1 VRVETVE
8 LENVRSHTKSKIQF
22 QRGFN
27 CLVGGV
33 GCGKSSVLYA
43 IDFALFGDP
52 IGRSYEYLLREGAD
66 ESKVTLQFTHSGKNY
81 TLTRGLRKRGKGIGQ
96 DLEQLK
102 LYEND
107 MLIAQVK
114 SDAVAEQLKAIT
126 GLDKE
131 LFREIVWVRQEQLK
145 ELLDM
150 TPRER
155 QKRVDELFG
164 LSDYELAWSSLQGV
178 QKEYEGEKKAY
189 ERDPDIVM
197 MDKLHVEYDK
207 SVAEFANV
215 GGQVEGLN
223 KQCSEAETTLNEAT
237 TQLQSLE
244 ELRKQTEELMR
255 KETQLKTSIENTED
269 NSARLADEIT
279 RTSTSIESLNE
290 KIESL
295 KSELKTH
302 QEELKKAGLDAEQTP
317 EDLRKHLQA
326 LEEQLRSMGGEQ
338 EATKKEMREAEKRL
352 SSLTAESK
360 CPLCMQDLSEEY
372 KTDLLNR
379 LSKANSES
387 ETKLDEL
394 KKNLA
399 ELDDLR
405 SLVSNVGL
413 SLQTITP
420 KIEDLKGRVSDE
432 RQELEK
438 LSKEFEEKQLLEKQL
453 REQLSTIRREISK
466 FDLAQL
472 EKTRRL
478 RDQAFMEYSD
488 VKNRLETTETRK
500 NDLAFRM
507 EELKQRLD
515 NAQQKLDRRQR
526 IERLLEIVTGVR
538 DAYRSIQPRM
548 RSEFVTY
555 LQRMIQQFLD
565 NLTGGVGPTLI
576 VEIDDT
582 YSPTVTSEEGY
593 EREVTNLSG
602 GERTLLA
609 FAYRLGL
616 GQLIM
621 QSRTGHGLYTLLL
634 DEPTESL
641 GREDGSI
648 DRLAEAISRLKAI
661 EQIIAVTHSEA
672 FAEKAEH
679 VIRVEKEAGA
689 SKITPET

>member
-1 VRVETVE
+1 MRVETVE

-52 IGRSYEYLLREGAD
+52 LGRSYEYLLREGAD
-66 ESKVTLQFTHSGKNY
+66 ASKVTLQFTHSGKTY

-107 MLIAQVK
+107 KLVAQVK
-114 SDAVAEQLKAIT
+114 SEAVAEQLKAIT

-155 QKRVDELFG
+155 QKRIDELFG
-164 LSDYELAWSSLQGV
+164 LSDYEVAWANLQGV

-197 MDKLHVEYDK
+197 MEKLHSEYDK

-215 GGQVEGLN
+215 EGQMEGL
-223 KQCSEAETTLNEAT
+223 KKRHVEAEATLNEAT
-237 TQLQSLE
+237 AQLQSLE

-255 KETQLKTSIENTED
+255 KEAQLKTSIENTED
-269 NSARLADEIT
+269 NSARLADEIA
-279 RTSTSIESLNE
+279 RKNTSLESINE
-290 KIESL
+290 KILSL
-295 KSELKTH
+295 ENELKTH
-302 QEELKKAGLDAEQTP
+302 QEKLKNAGLDAERTP

-338 EATKKEMREAEKRL
+338 EATKKEMRETQKRL
-352 SSLTAESK
+352 SSLPAESK
-360 CPLCMQDLSEEY
+360 CPLCLQDLSEEY

-379 LSKANSES
+379 LSKANSEG
-387 ETKLDEL
+387 ETKLADLQKNLDEL
-394 KKNLA
+394 D
-399 ELDDLR
+399 ELR
-405 SLVSNVGL
+405 NLVSNVAM
-413 SLQTITP
+413 SLQTLAP
-420 KIEDLKGRVSDE
+420 KIEDLRGRVSDE

-453 REQLSTIRREISK
+453 REQLSAIRKEIAK
-466 FDLAQL
+466 FDLSQL
-472 EKTRRL
+472 EKARKL
-478 RDQAFMEYSD
+478 RDQVFMEYSD

-515 NAQQKLDRRQR
+515 NAQQKLDRKQR

-565 NLTGGVGPTLI
+565 DLTGGVGPALI
-576 VEIDDT
+576 VKIDET
-582 YSPTVTSEEGY
+582 YSPIVTGEEGF

-661 EQIIAVTHSEA
+661 EQIVAVTHSEA

-689 SKITPET
+689 SKVTGEK

>member
-8 LENVRSHTKSKIQF
+8 LENIRSHTKSKIQF

-33 GCGKSSVLYA
+33 GCGKSSVLYS
-43 IDFALFGDP
+43 IDFVLFGDP

-66 ESKVTLQFTHSGKNY
+66 TGKVTLQFTHSGKNY
-81 TLTRGLRKRGKGIGQ
+81 SLTRGLRKRGKGIGQ

-102 LYEND
+102 LYED
-107 MLIAQVK
+107 DRLVAQVK
-114 SDAVAEQLKAIT
+114 SEAVAEQLKAVT
-126 GLDKE
+126 GFDKE

-155 QKRVDELFG
+155 QKRLDELFG
-164 LSDYELAWSSLQGV
+164 LSDYELAWANLQGV

-189 ERDPDIVM
+189 ERDPDVVT
-197 MDKLHVEYDK
+197 MDKLHTDYDK
-207 SVAEFANV
+207 TVADFAI
-215 GGQVEGLN
+215 VEGQIEEL
-223 KQCSEAETTLNEAT
+223 KKRYGEAEIALKEAT
-237 TQLQSLE
+237 ANLQSLE

-255 KETQLKTSIENTED
+255 KEAQLKTSIENTED
-269 NSARLADEIT
+269 NSGRLADEIARKNT
-279 RTSTSIESLNE
+279 YIENINE
-290 KIESL
+290 KLQSL
-295 KSELKTH
+295 EKELKGHKERLEQAKLDPELTL
-302 QEELKKAGLDAEQTP
+302 EE
-317 EDLRKHLQA
+317 LRKHLQS
-326 LEEQLRSMGGEQ
+326 LEEQLRSIGGEQ
-338 EATKKEMREAEKRL
+338 EATRKEMREAEKKL
-352 SSLTAESK
+352 SSLAEESK
-360 CPLCMQDLSEEY
+360 CPLCMQNLSEEY
-372 KTDLLNR
+372 KADLLVR
-379 LSKANSES
+379 LGKANSEG
-387 ETKLDEL
+387 EMK
-394 KKNLA
+394 LA
-399 ELDDLR
+399 ELQKNLNELEKLR
-405 SLVSNVGL
+405 NLVSNVVL
-413 SLQTITP
+413 SLQTLTP
-420 KIEDLKGRVSDE
+420 KIEDLKSLVADE

-438 LSKEFEEKQLLEKQL
+438 LSEEFEEKQLLEKQL
-453 REQLSTIRREISK
+453 REQLSAIRKEISK

-472 EKTRRL
+472 EKARKL
-478 RDQAFMEYSD
+478 RDQAFMDYSD
-488 VKNRLETTETRK
+488 VKNRLETIQTRK
-500 NDLAFRM
+500 DDLASRM

-515 NAQQKLDRRQR
+515 NAQQKLDRKQR

-548 RSEFVTY
+548 RSEFVTI
-555 LQRMIQQFLD
+555 LRSMIQKFID
-565 NLTGGVGPTLI
+565 DLTGGVGPALI
-576 VEIDDT
+576 VKIDET
-582 YSPTVTSEEGY
+582 YSPIVTGEEGF

-621 QSRTGHGLYTLLL
+621 QSRTGHGLYMLLL

-679 VIRVEKEAGA
+679 VIRLEKEAGA
-689 SKITPET
+689 SKVIVEK

>member
-8 LENVRSHTKSKIQF
+8 LENVRSHTESKIQF

-52 IGRSYEYLLREGAD
+52 IGRSYEYLLREGA
-66 ESKVTLQFTHSGKNY
+66 EAGKITLQFTHSGKNY

-107 MLIAQVK
+107 KLIAQVK
-114 SDAVAEQLKAIT
+114 SEAVAEQLKSIT

-131 LFREIVWVRQEQLK
+131 LFREVVWVRQEQLK
-145 ELLDM
+145 KLLDM

-155 QKRVDELFG
+155 QKSVDELFG
-164 LSDYELAWSSLQGV
+164 LSDYEVAWSNLQGV

-189 ERDPDIVM
+189 ERDPDIVIM
-197 MDKLHVEYDK
+197 ERLHSEHDK

-215 GGQVEGLN
+215 QDQLEGL
-223 KQCSEAETTLNEAT
+223 KKRYSEAETTLNEAT
-237 TQLQSLE
+237 ARLQSLE

-269 NSARLADEIT
+269 NSARLADEIA
-279 RTSTSIESLNE
+279 RTNTSIESLNE
-290 KIESL
+290 KIQSL
-295 KSELKTH
+295 ESELKTH
-302 QEELKKAGLDAEQTP
+302 QEKLKKAALYPEQTP

-326 LEEQLRSMGGEQ
+326 LEEQLRSIGGEQ

-352 SSLTAESK
+352 SSLTAENK
-360 CPLCMQDLSEEY
+360 CPLCLQDLSDEY

-379 LSKANSES
+379 LNKANSEGK
-387 ETKLDEL
+387 TRLDEL
-394 KKNLA
+394 QKNLD
-399 ELDDLR
+399 ELNELR
-405 SLVSNVGL
+405 NLVSNVAL
-413 SLQTITP
+413 SLQTIAP
-420 KIEDLKGRVSDE
+420 RIQDLRGRVSDE
-432 RQELEK
+432 SQELEK
-438 LSKEFEEKQLLEKQL
+438 LSKEFEEKQQLEKQL
-453 REQLSTIRREISK
+453 REQLGAVRKDIVK

-472 EKTRRL
+472 EKVRKL
-478 RDQAFMEYSD
+478 RDQAFLEYSD
-488 VKNRLETTETRK
+488 VKSKLETTETRK

-507 EELKQRLD
+507 EELKQRID
-515 NAQQKLDRRQR
+515 NAQQKLDRKQR

-565 NLTGGVGPTLI
+565 DLTGGVGPALI
-576 VEIDDT
+576 VKIDDT
-582 YSPTVTSEEGY
+582 YSPIVTGEEGY
-593 EREVTNLSG
+593 ERDVTNLSG

-679 VIRVEKEAGA
+679 VIRVEKEVGT
-689 SKITPET
+689 SKVTIEK

>member
-1 VRVETVE
+1 VRIEAIE
-8 LENVRSHTKSKIQF
+8 LENIRSHTESKIQF

-66 ESKVTLQFTHSGKNY
+66 ASKVTLQFTHSGKNY

-107 MLIAQVK
+107 RIIAQVK
-114 SDAVAEQLKAIT
+114 SEAVTEQLKTIT

-155 QKRVDELFG
+155 QKRLDELFG
-164 LSDYELAWSSLQGV
+164 LSDYELAWTNLQGV

-189 ERDPDIVM
+189 ERDPDIVI
-197 MDKLHVEYDK
+197 MDKLHAEYDK
-207 SVAEFANV
+207 TVQDFANV
-215 GGQVEGLN
+215 EVQMEGFR
-223 KQCSEAETTLNEAT
+223 KRYVEAETLLNEAT
-237 TQLQSLE
+237 ASLQSLE

-255 KETQLKTSIENTED
+255 KEAQLKTSIENTED
-269 NSARLADEIT
+269 NSARLADEIA
-279 RTSTSIESLNE
+279 RKNTSIDGMNE
-290 KIESL
+290 KLQSL
-295 KSELKTH
+295 EN
-302 QEELKKAGLDAEQTP
+302 EINGYRERLKKAGLGAEQTP
-317 EDLRKHLQA
+317 EELRKHFQA
-326 LEEQLRSMGGEQ
+326 LDEQLRSISGEQ
-338 EATKKEMREAEKRL
+338 EATKKEMREAEKKL

-360 CPLCMQDLSEEY
+360 CPLCLQNLSEEY

-379 LSKANSES
+379 LSKANSEG
-387 ETKLDEL
+387 ETKLAELQKNLDEL
-394 KKNLA
+394 E
-399 ELDDLR
+399 ELR
-405 SLVSNVGL
+405 NLVSNVAL
-413 SLQTITP
+413 SLQTLAP
-420 KIEDLKGRVSDE
+420 KIEDLKTRVSDE
-432 RQELEK
+432 HQELEK
-438 LSKEFEEKQLLEKQL
+438 LSKEFEEKQLLEKTL
-453 REQLSTIRREISK
+453 REQLSATRKEISK

-472 EKTRRL
+472 EKARKQ

-500 NDLAFRM
+500 NDLATRM
-507 EELKQRLD
+507 EEFKQRLD
-515 NAQQKLDRRQR
+515 NAQQKLDRKQR
-526 IERLLEIVTGVR
+526 IERLLEVVTGVR
-538 DAYRSIQPRM
+538 DAYRGIQPRM

-565 NLTGGVGPTLI
+565 DLTGGVGPGLI
-576 VEIDDT
+576 VKIDET
-582 YSPTVTSEEGY
+582 YSPIVTGEEGY
-593 EREVTNLSG
+593 ERDVTNLSG

-661 EQIIAVTHSEA
+661 EQIIAVTHSDA

-689 SKITPET
+689 SKVAVEK

>member
-1 VRVETVE
+1 MRVETVE

-52 IGRSYEYLLREGAD
+52 LGRSYEYLFREGAD
-66 ESKVTLQFTHSGKNY
+66 ASKVTLQFTHSGKTY

-107 MLIAQVK
+107 KLVAQVK
-114 SDAVAEQLKAIT
+114 SEAVAEQLKAIT

-155 QKRVDELFG
+155 QKRIDELFG
-164 LSDYELAWSSLQGV
+164 LSDYEVAWANLQGV

-197 MDKLHVEYDK
+197 MEKLHSEYDK

-215 GGQVEGLN
+215 EDQLEVLTKRYVET
-223 KQCSEAETTLNEAT
+223 ETMLNEAT
-237 TQLQSLE
+237 AQLQSLE

-255 KETQLKTSIENTED
+255 KEAQLKTSIENTED
-269 NSARLADEIT
+269 NSARLTDEIA
-279 RTSTSIESLNE
+279 RKNTSLEGINE
-290 KIESL
+290 KILSL
-295 KSELKTH
+295 ENELKTH
-302 QEELKKAGLDAEQTP
+302 QEKLKNAGLDAERTL

-338 EATKKEMREAEKRL
+338 EATKKEMREAQKRL

-360 CPLCMQDLSEEY
+360 CPLCLQDLSEEY

-379 LSKANSES
+379 LSKANSEG
-387 ETKLDEL
+387 ETKLAELQKNLDEL
-394 KKNLA
+394 D
-399 ELDDLR
+399 ELR
-405 SLVSNVGL
+405 NLVSNVAM
-413 SLQTITP
+413 SLQTLAP
-420 KIEDLKGRVSDE
+420 KIEDLRGRVSDE

-453 REQLSTIRREISK
+453 REQLSAIRKEIAK
-466 FDLAQL
+466 FDLSQL
-472 EKTRRL
+472 EKARKL
-478 RDQAFMEYSD
+478 RDQVFMEYSD

-515 NAQQKLDRRQR
+515 NAQQKLDRKER

-538 DAYRSIQPRM
+538 EAYRSIQPRM

-565 NLTGGVGPTLI
+565 DLTGGVGPALI
-576 VEIDDT
+576 VKIDEA
-582 YSPTVTSEEGY
+582 YSPIVTGEEGF

-661 EQIIAVTHSEA
+661 EQIVAVTHSEA

-689 SKITPET
+689 SKVTAEK

>member
-8 LENVRSHTKSKIQF
+8 LENVRSHTNSKIQF

-52 IGRSYEYLLREGAD
+52 LGRSYEYLLREGAD
-66 ESKVTLQFTHSGKNY
+66 ASKVTLEFTHSGKTY

-102 LYEND
+102 LYED
-107 MLIAQVK
+107 GKLVAQVK
-114 SDAVAEQLKAIT
+114 SEAVAEQLKAIT

-145 ELLDM
+145 ELLNM

-155 QKRVDELFG
+155 QKRIDELFG
-164 LSDYELAWSSLQGV
+164 LSDYEVAWSNLQGV

-197 MDKLHVEYDK
+197 MEKLHGEHDK

-215 GGQVEGLN
+215 QDVLEGL
-223 KQCSEAETTLNEAT
+223 KKRYVEAETMLNEGT

-255 KETQLKTSIENTED
+255 KEAQLKTSIENTED

-279 RTSTSIESLNE
+279 RKNTSIESINE
-290 KIESL
+290 KILSL
-295 KSELKTH
+295 ENELKTH
-302 QEELKKAGLDAEQTP
+302 QEKLKNAGLDAEQTP

-326 LEEQLRSMGGEQ
+326 LEEQLRGIGGEQ
-338 EATKKEMREAEKRL
+338 EATKKEIRETQKRL
-352 SSLTAESK
+352 SSLTTESK
-360 CPLCMQDLSEEY
+360 CPLCLQDLKEEY

-379 LSKANSES
+379 LSKAGSEG
-387 ETKLDEL
+387 ETNLAGLQKNLNELDE
-394 KKNLA
+394 
-399 ELDDLR
+399 LR
-405 SLVSNVGL
+405 SLVSNVAM
-413 SLQTITP
+413 SLQTLAP

-453 REQLSTIRREISK
+453 REKLNTIRKEIVR

-472 EKTRRL
+472 EKARKL

-488 VKNRLETTETRK
+488 VRNRLETTETRK
-500 NDLAFRM
+500 NDLAFRT
-507 EELKQRLD
+507 EELKQRID
-515 NAQQKLDRRQR
+515 NAQQKLDRKQR

-565 NLTGGVGPTLI
+565 DLTGGVGPSLI
-576 VEIDDT
+576 VEIDET
-582 YSPTVTSEEGY
+582 YSPIVTGEEGY
-593 EREVTNLSG
+593 AREVTNLSG

-621 QSRTGHGLYTLLL
+621 QSRTGHGLFTLLL

-689 SKITPET
+689 SKITVEK

>member
-1 VRVETVE
+1 VKVEAVE
-8 LENVRSHTKSKIQF
+8 LENIRSHTKSKIEF

-52 IGRSYEYLLREGAD
+52 LGRSYEYILREGEDAG
-66 ESKVTLQFTHSGKNY
+66 KVTLQFSHASKNY
-81 TLTRGLRKRGKGIGQ
+81 TLTRGVRKKGKGIGQ
-96 DLEQLK
+96 DLEQLR

-107 MLIAQVK
+107 RLIAQVK

-145 ELLDM
+145 ELLNT

-155 QKRVDELFG
+155 QKRLDELFG
-164 LSDYELAWSSLQGV
+164 LSDYELAWANLQGV

-189 ERDPDIVM
+189 ERDPDIVTM
-197 MDKLHVEYDK
+197 EKLNKEYAK
-207 SVAEFANV
+207 SVQEFAVTESQIEELKKKTAN
-215 GGQVEGLN
+215 
-223 KQCSEAETTLNEAT
+223 AETELKEAT
-237 TQLQSLE
+237 QQLQSLE

-255 KETQLKTSIENTED
+255 QETQLKTNIENVED
-269 NSARLADEIT
+269 NSARIADEIA
-279 RTSTSIESLNE
+279 RENTSIERMKQKLQSLEQEIQVHRE
-290 KIESL
+290 KLAQAGLHPDS
-295 KSELKTH
+295 T
-302 QEELKKAGLDAEQTP
+302 QEEQ
-317 EDLRKHLQA
+317 RKHLQA
-326 LEEQLRSMGGEQ
+326 LDEQLRSLAGEQ
-338 EATKKEMREAEKRL
+338 EATRKEMREAEKRL
-352 SSLTAESK
+352 SSLATENK
-360 CPLCMQDLSEEY
+360 CPLCLQNLHEDY
-372 KTDLLNR
+372 KTDLLD
-379 LSKANSES
+379 
-387 ETKLDEL
+387 KLKNTGIEGKGKLEELQKNLGELEQLRNLVSNASLGLQTFAPKIDEL
-394 KKNLA
+394 KTRSSDEHQ
-399 ELDDLR
+399 ELDR
-405 SLVSNVGL
+405 
-413 SLQTITP
+413 
-420 KIEDLKGRVSDE
+420 
-432 RQELEK
+432 

-453 REQLSTIRREISK
+453 REQLSSVRKEIAM
-466 FDLAQL
+466 FDLSQL
-472 EKTRRL
+472 ERAREL
-478 RDQAFMEYSD
+478 RDQAFAEHSQL
-488 VKNRLETTETRK
+488 KNKLETAETRK
-500 NDLAFRM
+500 DDLALRM
-507 EELKQRLD
+507 EEFKQRLD
-515 NAQQKLDRRQR
+515 NAQEKLERMKR
-526 IERLLEIVTGVR
+526 IENLLQIATDVR

-548 RSEFVTY
+548 RKEFVSF

-565 NLTGGVGPTLI
+565 DLTGGVGSALT
-576 VEIDDT
+576 VMIDET
-582 YSPTVTSEEGY
+582 YSPIVKGEEGF

-621 QSRTGHGLYTLLL
+621 QSRTGHGLGTLLL

-689 SKITPET
+689 SRILQEK

>member
-1 VRVETVE
+1 MRVEAVE
-8 LENVRSHTKSKIQF
+8 LENIRSHIDSKIQF

-52 IGRSYEYLLREGAD
+52 LGRSYEYLLREGAD
-66 ESKVTLQFTHSGKNY
+66 ASKVTLEFTHSGKSY

-102 LYEND
+102 LYED
-107 MLIAQVK
+107 GKLVAQVK
-114 SDAVAEQLKAIT
+114 SEAVAEQLKAIT

-145 ELLDM
+145 ELLNM

-155 QKRVDELFG
+155 QKRIDELFG
-164 LSDYELAWSSLQGV
+164 LSDYEVAWSNLQGV

-197 MDKLHVEYDK
+197 MEKLHGEHDK

-215 GGQVEGLN
+215 QDVLEGL
-223 KQCSEAETTLNEAT
+223 KKRYVEAETMLNEGT

-255 KETQLKTSIENTED
+255 KEAQLKTSIENTED

-279 RTSTSIESLNE
+279 RKNTSIESINE
-290 KIESL
+290 KILSL
-295 KSELKTH
+295 ENELKTH
-302 QEELKKAGLDAEQTP
+302 QEKLKNAGLDAEQTP

-326 LEEQLRSMGGEQ
+326 LEEQLRGIGGEQ
-338 EATKKEMREAEKRL
+338 EATKKEIRETQKRL
-352 SSLTAESK
+352 SSLTTESK
-360 CPLCMQDLSEEY
+360 CPLCLQDLKEEY

-379 LSKANSES
+379 LSKASSEG
-387 ETKLDEL
+387 ET
-394 KKNLA
+394 NLA
-399 ELDDLR
+399 ELQKNLNELDELR
-405 SLVSNVGL
+405 SLVSNVAM
-413 SLQTITP
+413 SLQTLAP

-453 REQLSTIRREISK
+453 REKLNTIRKEIVR

-472 EKTRRL
+472 EKARKL

-507 EELKQRLD
+507 EELKQRID
-515 NAQQKLDRRQR
+515 NAQQKLDRKQR

-548 RSEFVTY
+548 RSEFVIY

-565 NLTGGVGPTLI
+565 DLTGGVGPSLI
-576 VEIDDT
+576 VEIDET
-582 YSPTVTSEEGY
+582 YSPIVTGEEGY

-689 SKITPET
+689 SKITVEK

>member
-66 ESKVTLQFTHSGKNY
+66 ESKVTLQFTHSGKSY

-107 MLIAQVK
+107 KLIAQVK
-114 SDAVAEQLKAIT
+114 SEAVAEQLKAIT

-197 MDKLHVEYDK
+197 MDKLQVEYDK
-207 SVAEFANV
+207 SVGEFANV
-215 GGQVEGLN
+215 DGQVEGL
-223 KQCSEAETTLNEAT
+223 KKRYGEAETTLNEAT
-237 TQLQSLE
+237 AQLQSLE

-269 NSARLADEIT
+269 NSARLADEIA

-295 KSELKTH
+295 ESELKTH
-302 QEELKKAGLDAEQTP
+302 RERLKKAGLDAEQTP

-326 LEEQLRSMGGEQ
+326 LEEQLRGMGGEQ

-360 CPLCMQDLSEEY
+360 CPLCLQDLSEEY

-394 KKNLA
+394 KKKLD
-399 ELDDLR
+399 ELNDLR
-405 SLVSNVGL
+405 SLVSNVAL
-413 SLQTITP
+413 SLQTMTP
-420 KIEDLKGRVSDE
+420 KVEDLKGRVSDE

-453 REQLSTIRREISK
+453 REQLITIRREVSK

-478 RDQAFMEYSD
+478 RDQTFMEYSD

-565 NLTGGVGPTLI
+565 NLTGGVGPALI

-679 VIRVEKEAGA
+679 VIRVDKEAGA

>member
-1 VRVETVE
+1 MRVETVE
-8 LENVRSHTKSKIQF
+8 LENVRSHVKSKIQF

-43 IDFALFGDP
+43 IDFVLFGDP
-52 IGRSYEYLLREGAD
+52 LGRSYEYILREGVDAG
-66 ESKVTLQFTHSGKNY
+66 KVTLQFIHSGKNY

-107 MLIAQVK
+107 KIIAQVK
-114 SDAVAEQLKAIT
+114 SEAVAEQLKAIT

-155 QKRVDELFG
+155 QKRLDELFG
-164 LSDYELAWSSLQGV
+164 LSDYELAWANLQGV

-189 ERDPDIVM
+189 ERDPDIVT
-197 MDKLHVEYDK
+197 MDKLHNEYDK
-207 SVAEFANV
+207 TVQEFANLEE
-215 GGQVEGLN
+215 QIEGL
-223 KQCSEAETTLNEAT
+223 KKRQSEAETTLNEVT
-237 TQLQSLE
+237 SRLQSLE
-244 ELRKQTEELMR
+244 ELRKQTEELGR
-255 KETQLKTSIENTED
+255 KEAQLKTNIENVED
-269 NSARLADEIT
+269 NSARLADEIA
-279 RTSTSIESLNE
+279 RKNTSIENSKEKLQSLE
-290 KIESL
+290 
-295 KSELKTH
+295 SELKAH
-302 QEELKKAGLDAEQTP
+302 QERLKQAGLNPEQTP
-317 EDLRKHLQA
+317 EELRGHLQA
-326 LEEQLRSMGGEQ
+326 LEEQLRTIGGEQ
-338 EATKKEMREAEKRL
+338 EATKKEMREAQKRL
-352 SSLTAESK
+352 SSLTTESK
-360 CPLCMQDLSEEY
+360 CPLCLQNLSEEY
-372 KTDLLNR
+372 KTDLLER
-379 LSKANSES
+379 LNKADSEGKQ
-387 ETKLDEL
+387 KLDEL
-394 KKNLA
+394 QKNLD
-399 ELDDLR
+399 ELEELR
-405 SLVSNVGL
+405 NLVSNVAL
-413 SLQTITP
+413 SLQTLAP
-420 KIEDLKGRVSDE
+420 KIEDLKTRVSDE
-432 RQELEK
+432 QQELEK
-438 LSKEFEEKQLLEKQL
+438 LSKEFEEKQLFEKTL
-453 REQLSTIRREISK
+453 REQLSAIRKEIVK

-472 EKTRRL
+472 ETARKL
-478 RDQAFMEYSD
+478 RDQAFEEYSD
-488 VKNRLETTETRK
+488 IKNKMKSIETRK
-500 NDLAFRM
+500 NDLASRM

-515 NAQQKLDRRQR
+515 NAQEKMNRMKR
-526 IERLLEIVTGVR
+526 IEGLLEIVTGVR

-565 NLTGGVGPTLI
+565 DLTGGVGPALI
-576 VEIDDT
+576 VKIDET
-582 YSPTVTSEEGY
+582 YSPIVRGEEGF

-689 SKITPET
+689 SRVSTEK

>member
-1 VRVETVE
+1 MRVETVE

>member
-1 VRVETVE
+1 VRIETVE

-52 IGRSYEYLLREGAD
+52 LVRSYEYIFREGAD
-66 ESKVTLQFTHSGKNY
+66 SSKVMLQFVHSGKNY
-81 TLTRGLRKRGKGIGQ
+81 TLMRGLRKRGKGIGQ

-107 MLIAQVK
+107 KIIAQVK
-114 SDAVAEQLKAIT
+114 SEAVAEQLKAIT

-155 QKRVDELFG
+155 QKKLDEMFG
-164 LSDYELAWSSLQGV
+164 LSDYELAWANLQSV
-178 QKEYEGEKKAY
+178 QKEYEVEKKVY
-189 ERDPDIVM
+189 ERDPDIVTM
-197 MDKLHVEYDK
+197 EKLHNEYDK
-207 SVAEFANV
+207 TVQEFANIED
-215 GGQVEGLN
+215 QIEAL
-223 KQCSEAETTLNEAT
+223 KIRHIEAETAFNEAT
-237 TQLQSLE
+237 TRLQNLE
-244 ELRKQTEELMR
+244 TLRKQTEELMR
-255 KETQLKTSIENTED
+255 KEAQLKTNIENTED

-279 RTSTSIESLNE
+279 RKNTSIDTINE
-290 KIESL
+290 KLQSL
-295 KSELKTH
+295 ENELKAH
-302 QEELKKAGLDAEQTP
+302 QERLRQAGLSTEQTP
-317 EDLRKHLQA
+317 EELRAHIQA
-326 LEEQLRSMGGEQ
+326 LEEQLRSIGGEQ
-338 EATKKEMREAEKRL
+338 EATKKEIREAQKKL
-352 SSLTAESK
+352 ASLQTESK
-360 CPLCMQDLSEEY
+360 CPLCLQDLSKEY
-372 KTDLLNR
+372 KTGLLDR
-379 LSKANSES
+379 LNQANNEG
-387 ETKLDEL
+387 EQKLVELQKNLDEL
-394 KKNLA
+394 EK
-399 ELDDLR
+399 LR
-405 SLVSNVGL
+405 NLVSNTAL
-413 SLQTITP
+413 SLQTLTS
-420 KIEDLKGRVSDE
+420 KMEDLKSRVAEE
-432 RQELEK
+432 RQELDK
-438 LSKEFEEKQLLEKQL
+438 LSKDFEEKQLLEKTL
-453 REQLSTIRREISK
+453 REQLSTIRIEIAK

-472 EKTRRL
+472 ETARKL
-478 RDQAFMEYSD
+478 RDQTFTEYSEI
-488 VKNRLETTETRK
+488 KNELKTTETRRK
-500 NDLAFRM
+500 DLASRM
-507 EELKQRLD
+507 EDLQQRLD
-515 NAQQKLDRRQR
+515 NAQQKLDRKQR
-526 IERLLEIVTGVR
+526 IEHLLEIVTGVR

-548 RSEFVTY
+548 RGEFVTF

-565 NLTGGVGPTLI
+565 ELTGGVGPSLA
-576 VEIDDT
+576 VKIDES
-582 YSPTVTSEEGY
+582 YSPIVQSEEGF

-679 VIRVEKEAGA
+679 VIRVEKEAG
-689 SKITPET
+689 SSRVSPEK

>member
-1 VRVETVE
+1 VRVETIE
-8 LENVRSHTKSKIQF
+8 LENVRSHVKSKIQF

-52 IGRSYEYLLREGAD
+52 LGRSYEYVLREGAD
-66 ESKVTLQFTHSGKNY
+66 AGKVTLQFTHSGKNY

-107 MLIAQVK
+107 KLIAQVK
-114 SDAVAEQLKAIT
+114 SDAVTEQLKAIT

-145 ELLDM
+145 ELLNM

-155 QKRVDELFG
+155 QKRLDELFG
-164 LSDYELAWSSLQGV
+164 LSDYELAWANLQGV

-189 ERDPDIVM
+189 ERDPDIVT
-197 MDKLHVEYDK
+197 MDKLHNEYDK
-207 SVAEFANV
+207 TVQEFVNIEE
-215 GGQVEGLN
+215 QIEGL
-223 KQCSEAETTLNEAT
+223 KKKHTSAEAALNEAT
-237 TQLQSLE
+237 AHLQSLE
-244 ELRKQTEELMR
+244 ELRKQTEELGR
-255 KETQLKTSIENTED
+255 KETQLKTNIENVED
-269 NSARLADEIT
+269 NSARLADEIA
-279 RTSTSIESLNE
+279 RKNTSMKNTNE
-290 KIESL
+290 KLQSL
-295 KSELKTH
+295 ESELKAH
-302 QEELKKAGLDAEQTP
+302 QERLKQAELSPEQTP
-317 EDLRKHLQA
+317 EELRKHLQA
-326 LEEQLRSMGGEQ
+326 LEEQLRSIGGEQ
-338 EATKKEMREAEKRL
+338 EATRKEMREAQKKL
-352 SSLTAESK
+352 SSLTAENK
-360 CPLCMQDLSEEY
+360 CPLCLQNLSEEY
-372 KTDLLNR
+372 KADLLDR
-379 LSKANSES
+379 LNKSSSEG
-387 ETKLDEL
+387 EQK
-394 KKNLA
+394 LA
-399 ELDDLR
+399 ELQKNFDELEELR
-405 SLVSNVGL
+405 NLVSNVAL
-413 SLQTITP
+413 SMQTLAP
-420 KIEDLKGRVSDE
+420 KIEDLKNRVSDE

-438 LSKEFEEKQLLEKQL
+438 LSKEFEEKQLLEKTL
-453 REQLSTIRREISK
+453 REQLSIIRREIAK
-466 FDLAQL
+466 FDLTQL
-472 EKTRRL
+472 ETARKL
-478 RDQAFMEYSD
+478 RDQTFMEYSE

-500 NDLAFRM
+500 KDLASRM

-515 NAQQKLDRRQR
+515 NAQEKMDRMKR
-526 IERLLEIVTGVR
+526 IEGLLEIVTGVR

-565 NLTGGVGPTLI
+565 DLTGGVGPALI
-576 VEIDDT
+576 VKIDET
-582 YSPTVTSEEGY
+582 YSPIVRGEEGF
-593 EREVTNLSG
+593 EREVINLSG

-679 VIRVEKEAGA
+679 VIRVEKEVGA
-689 SKITPET
+689 SRVTTEK

>member
-8 LENVRSHTKSKIQF
+8 VENVRSHVKSKIQF

-43 IDFALFGDP
+43 IDFVLFGDP
-52 IGRSYEYLLREGAD
+52 LGRSYEYILREGAD
-66 ESKVTLQFTHSGKNY
+66 AGKVTLQFTHSGKNY

-107 MLIAQVK
+107 KIIAQVK

-155 QKRVDELFG
+155 QKRLDELFG
-164 LSDYELAWSSLQGV
+164 LSDYELAWANLQGV

-189 ERDPDIVM
+189 ERDPDIVTV
-197 MDKLHVEYDK
+197 DKLHNEYDK
-207 SVAEFANV
+207 VVQEVANLEE
-215 GGQVEGLN
+215 QIEGL
-223 KQCSEAETTLNEAT
+223 KKRHVEAETTLNEAT
-237 TQLQSLE
+237 ARLQSLE
-244 ELRKQTEELMR
+244 ELRKQTEELGR
-255 KETQLKTSIENTED
+255 KEAQLKTNIENVED
-269 NSARLADEIT
+269 NSARLADEIA
-279 RTSTSIESLNE
+279 RKNTSIENTNE
-290 KIESL
+290 KLQSL
-295 KSELKTH
+295 ENELKTQ
-302 QEELKKAGLDAEQTP
+302 QERLKQARLNPEQTP
-317 EDLRKHLQA
+317 EELRGHLQA
-326 LEEQLRSMGGEQ
+326 LEEQLRSIGGEQ
-338 EATKKEMREAEKRL
+338 EATRKEMREAEKKL

-360 CPLCMQDLSEEY
+360 CPLCQQNLSEEY
-372 KTDLLNR
+372 KTNLLDR
-379 LSKANSES
+379 LNKANSEG
-387 ETKLDEL
+387 EQK
-394 KKNLA
+394 LA
-399 ELDDLR
+399 ELQKNFDELEELR
-405 SLVSNVGL
+405 NLVSNVAL
-413 SLQTITP
+413 SLQTLAP
-420 KIEDLKGRVSDE
+420 KIEDLKTRVSDE

-438 LSKEFEEKQLLEKQL
+438 LSKEFEEKQLLEKTL
-453 REQLSTIRREISK
+453 REQLSAIRKEIAK

-472 EKTRRL
+472 ETAHKL
-478 RDQAFMEYSD
+478 RDQAFMEYSEL
-488 VKNRLETTETRK
+488 KNRLETTETRK
-500 NDLAFRM
+500 KDLASRM

-515 NAQQKLDRRQR
+515 NAQEKIDRMKR
-526 IERLLEIVTGVR
+526 IEGLLEIVTGVR

-565 NLTGGVGPTLI
+565 DLTGGFGPALI
-576 VEIDDT
+576 VKIDET
-582 YSPTVTSEEGY
+582 YSPIMRGEEGF

-689 SKITPET
+689 SRVLTEK

>member
-1 VRVETVE
+1 MRVETVE

-52 IGRSYEYLLREGAD
+52 LGRSYEYLFREGAD
-66 ESKVTLQFTHSGKNY
+66 ASKVTLQFTHSGKTY

-107 MLIAQVK
+107 KLVAQVK
-114 SDAVAEQLKAIT
+114 SEAVAEQLKAIT

-155 QKRVDELFG
+155 QKRIDELFG
-164 LSDYELAWSSLQGV
+164 LSDYEVAWANLQGV

-197 MDKLHVEYDK
+197 MEKLHSEYDK

-215 GGQVEGLN
+215 EDQLEVLTKRYVET
-223 KQCSEAETTLNEAT
+223 ETMLNEAT
-237 TQLQSLE
+237 AQLQSLE

-255 KETQLKTSIENTED
+255 KEAQLKTSIENTED
-269 NSARLADEIT
+269 NSARLADEIA
-279 RTSTSIESLNE
+279 RKNTSLEGINE
-290 KIESL
+290 KTLSL
-295 KSELKTH
+295 ENELKTH
-302 QEELKKAGLDAEQTP
+302 QEMLKNAGLDAERTP

-338 EATKKEMREAEKRL
+338 EATKKEMREAQKRL

-360 CPLCMQDLSEEY
+360 CPLCLQDLSEEY

-379 LSKANSES
+379 LSKANSEG
-387 ETKLDEL
+387 ETKLAELQKNLDEL
-394 KKNLA
+394 D
-399 ELDDLR
+399 ELR
-405 SLVSNVGL
+405 NLVSNVAM
-413 SLQTITP
+413 SLQTLAP
-420 KIEDLKGRVSDE
+420 KIEDLRGRVSDE

-453 REQLSTIRREISK
+453 REQLGAIRKEIAK
-466 FDLAQL
+466 FDLSQL
-472 EKTRRL
+472 EKARKL
-478 RDQAFMEYSD
+478 RDQVFMEYSD

-515 NAQQKLDRRQR
+515 NAQQKLDRKER

-538 DAYRSIQPRM
+538 EAYRSIQPRM

-565 NLTGGVGPTLI
+565 DLTGGVGPALI
-576 VEIDDT
+576 VKIDEA
-582 YSPTVTSEEGY
+582 YSPIVTGEEGF

-661 EQIIAVTHSEA
+661 EQIVAVTHSEA

-689 SKITPET
+689 SKVTAEK

>member
-33 GCGKSSVLYA
+33 GCGKSSVLFA

-52 IGRSYEYLLREGAD
+52 LGRSYEYLLREGAD
-66 ESKVTLQFTHSGKNY
+66 ASKVTLQFTHAGKNY

-102 LYEND
+102 LSEND
-107 MLIAQVK
+107 RLIAQVK
-114 SDAVAEQLKAIT
+114 SEAVSEQLKAIT

-155 QKRVDELFG
+155 QKRLDELFG
-164 LSDYELAWSSLQGV
+164 LSDYELAWANLQGV

-189 ERDPDIVM
+189 ERDPDIVT
-197 MDKLHVEYDK
+197 MDKLHNEYDK
-207 SVAEFANV
+207 TVQEFANIE
-215 GGQVEGLN
+215 GQIDGL
-223 KQCSEAETTLNEAT
+223 KKKCVEAETSLNEAT
-237 TQLQSLE
+237 THLQSLE

-255 KETQLKTSIENTED
+255 KEAQLKTSIENTED
-269 NSARLADEIT
+269 NSARLADEIA
-279 RTSTSIESLNE
+279 RKNTSVENIKEKLQSLEN
-290 KIESL
+290 
-295 KSELKTH
+295 ELKTH
-302 QEELKKAGLDAEQTP
+302 QERLKESGLSPDQTP
-317 EDLRKHLQA
+317 AELRKHLQA
-326 LEEQLRSMGGEQ
+326 LEEQLRSLGGEQ
-338 EATKKEMREAEKRL
+338 EATRKEMREAQKKL
-352 SSLTAESK
+352 SSLKTESK
-360 CPLCMQDLSEEY
+360 CPLCLQNLSEEY
-372 KTDLLNR
+372 KTDLLDRLDNANR
-379 LSKANSES
+379 EG
-387 ETKLDEL
+387 EQKLDEL
-394 KKNLA
+394 QKNFD
-399 ELDDLR
+399 ELEGLR
-405 SLVSNVGL
+405 NMVSNVAL
-413 SLQTITP
+413 SLQTVMP
-420 KIEDLKGRVSDE
+420 KIDDLKSHVSE
-432 RQELEK
+432 EHQELET
-438 LSKEFEEKQLLEKQL
+438 LSREFEEKQLLEKTL
-453 REQLSTIRREISK
+453 REQLNAIRREIAK
-466 FDLAQL
+466 FDLSQL
-472 EKTRRL
+472 ETARKL
-478 RDQAFMEYSD
+478 RDQAFMEFSE
-488 VKNRLETTETRK
+488 VRNRLETIGTRK
-500 NDLAFRM
+500 EDLASRM

-515 NAQQKLDRRQR
+515 NAQEKMERMKR
-526 IERLLEIVTGVR
+526 IEGLLEIVTGVR

-565 NLTGGVGPTLI
+565 DLTGGVGPALI
-576 VEIDDT
+576 VKIDDT
-582 YSPTVTSEEGY
+582 YSPIVQGEEGF

-689 SKITPET
+689 SRVATEK

>member
-1 VRVETVE
+1 VKVEAIE
-8 LENVRSHTKSKIQF
+8 LENIRSHTRSKIEF

-52 IGRSYEYLLREGAD
+52 LGRSYEYILREGAD
-66 ESKVTLQFTHSGKNY
+66 AGKVTLQFSHAGKNY
-81 TLTRGLRKRGKGIGQ
+81 TLSRGVRKKGKGIGQ

-102 LYEND
+102 LLEND
-107 MLIAQVK
+107 RLIAKIK
-114 SDAVAEQLKAIT
+114 SEAVAEQLKAIT

-145 ELLDM
+145 ELLNT

-155 QKRVDELFG
+155 QKRLDELFG
-164 LSDYELAWSSLQGV
+164 LSDYELAWTNLLGV

-189 ERDPDIVM
+189 ERDPDIVT
-197 MDKLHVEYDK
+197 MDKLSKEYDK
-207 SVAEFANV
+207 SVQEFAVTDRQIEELKKKTAN
-215 GGQVEGLN
+215 
-223 KQCSEAETTLNEAT
+223 AETALKEAT
-237 TQLQSLE
+237 QQLESLE

-255 KETQLKTSIENTED
+255 QETQLKTNIENVED
-269 NSARLADEIT
+269 NSARIADEIA
-279 RTSTSIESLNE
+279 RKNTSVEDMNQKLQSLEQETQAYME
-290 KIESL
+290 KV
-295 KSELKTH
+295 K
-302 QEELKKAGLDAEQTP
+302 QAGLSFDSTFEEQ
-317 EDLRKHLQA
+317 RKHLQA
-326 LEEQLRSMGGEQ
+326 LDEQLRSLAGEQ
-338 EATKKEMREAEKRL
+338 EATRKEIREAEKRL
-352 SSLTAESK
+352 SSLATENK
-360 CPLCMQDLSEEY
+360 CPLCLQNLHEDY
-372 KTDLLNR
+372 KVDLLDKLNKTGIEGKR
-379 LSKANSES
+379 KLEELQSN
-387 ETKLDEL
+387 LDEL
-394 KKNLA
+394 
-399 ELDDLR
+399 EQLR
-405 SLVSNVGL
+405 NLVSNATLG
-413 SLQTITP
+413 LQTLAP
-420 KIEDLKGRVSDE
+420 KIDELKTRVSDE
-432 RQELEK
+432 HQELDK
-438 LSKEFEEKQLLEKQL
+438 LSKEFEEKQLQEKQL
-453 REQLSTIRREISK
+453 REQLSAVRKEITM
-466 FDLAQL
+466 FDLSQL
-472 EKTRRL
+472 EKARES
-478 RDQAFMEYSD
+478 RDKAFAEHSQL
-488 VKNRLETTETRK
+488 KSRLETVETRK
-500 NDLAFRM
+500 DDLAVRM

-515 NAQQKLDRRQR
+515 NAQEKMERMKR
-526 IERLLEIVTGVR
+526 IESLLQIVTDVR

-548 RSEFVTY
+548 RKEFVSF

-565 NLTGGVGPTLI
+565 DLTGGIGPVLTVLI
-576 VEIDDT
+576 DES
-582 YSPTVTSEEGY
+582 YSPIVKGEEGF

-621 QSRTGHGLYTLLL
+621 QSRTGHGLGTLLL

-689 SKITPET
+689 SRVLQEK

>member
-1 VRVETVE
+1 MRVEAIE
-8 LENVRSHTKSKIQF
+8 LENIRSYTKSKIQF

-43 IDFALFGDP
+43 IDFVLFGDP
-52 IGRSYEYLLREGAD
+52 IGRSYGYILREGAD
-66 ESKVTLQFTHSGKNY
+66 ASKVTLQFTHLGKNY

-107 MLIAQVK
+107 RLIAQVK
-114 SDAVAEQLKAIT
+114 SEAVTEQLKTIT

-155 QKRVDELFG
+155 QKRLDELFG
-164 LSDYELAWSSLQGV
+164 LSDYELAWANLQGV

-189 ERDPDIVM
+189 ERDPDIVI
-197 MDKLHVEYDK
+197 MDKLHGEYDK
-207 SVAEFANV
+207 TVQEFANV
-215 GGQVEGLN
+215 EGQIEALKN
-223 KQCSEAETTLNEAT
+223 NYTLAETKLKEAT
-237 TQLQSLE
+237 ASLQSLE

-255 KETQLKTSIENTED
+255 KEAQLKTNVQNVED
-269 NSARLADEIT
+269 NSARLADEIA
-279 RTSTSIESLNE
+279 RKNTSIENINERLQSLENE
-290 KIESL
+290 VNGHRGRLE
-295 KSELKTH
+295 
-302 QEELKKAGLDAEQTP
+302 KAGLSSEQSP
-317 EDLRKHLQA
+317 EELRKHLQT
-326 LEEQLRSMGGEQ
+326 LEEQLRSIGGEQ
-338 EATKKEMREAEKRL
+338 EATRKEMREAEKRL
-352 SSLTAESK
+352 TSLKAESK
-360 CPLCMQDLSEEY
+360 CPLCLQNLSEEY
-372 KTDLLNR
+372 KTDLLDR
-379 LSKANSES
+379 LSKANSEG
-387 ETKLDEL
+387 ETKLAELQKNLDEL
-394 KKNLA
+394 EKLRNL
-399 ELDDLR
+399 
-405 SLVSNVGL
+405 VTNVAM
-413 SLQTITP
+413 SLQTLAP
-420 KIEDLKGRVSDE
+420 KIEDSQNRVADE

-438 LSKEFEEKQLLEKQL
+438 LSKEFEEKQLLEKSL
-453 REQLSTIRREISK
+453 REQLNAIRKEIAK

-472 EKTRRL
+472 EKARNL
-478 RDQAFMEYSD
+478 RDQAFMEYSE

-500 NDLAFRM
+500 NDLSFRV

-515 NAQQKLDRRQR
+515 NAQQKLDRKQR
-526 IERLLEIVTGVR
+526 IESLLEVVTGVR

-565 NLTGGVGPTLI
+565 DLTGGVGPALI
-576 VEIDDT
+576 IKIDET
-582 YSPTVTSEEGY
+582 YSPIVTGEEGY

-689 SKITPET
+689 SKVTVEK

>member
-1 VRVETVE
+1 VRVETIE

-22 QRGFN
+22 HKGFN

-52 IGRSYEYLLREGAD
+52 LGRSYEYILREGAD
-66 ESKVTLQFTHSGKNY
+66 ASKVTLQFTHAGKNY

-107 MLIAQVK
+107 KLIAQVK
-114 SDAVAEQLKAIT
+114 SEAVAEQLKAIT

-155 QKRVDELFG
+155 QKRLDELFG
-164 LSDYELAWSSLQGV
+164 LSDYELAWANLQGV

-189 ERDPDIVM
+189 ERDPDIVT
-197 MDKLHVEYDK
+197 MDKLHNEHDK
-207 SVAEFANV
+207 TVQEFANIE
-215 GGQVEGLN
+215 GQLEGL
-223 KQCSEAETTLNEAT
+223 KRRHAEAETTLNEAT
-237 TQLQSLE
+237 ARLQSLE
-244 ELRKQTEELMR
+244 ELRKQTEELGR
-255 KETQLKTSIENTED
+255 KEAQLKTSIENVED
-269 NSARLADEIT
+269 NSARLADEIA
-279 RTSTSIESLNE
+279 RKNTSIENTKE
-290 KIESL
+290 KL
-295 KSELKTH
+295 QLLGSELKAQ
-302 QEELKKAGLDAEQTP
+302 QERLKEARLSHEQTP
-317 EDLRKHLQA
+317 EELRKHLQA
-326 LEEQLRSMGGEQ
+326 LEEQLRSIGGEQ
-338 EATKKEMREAEKRL
+338 EATRKEMREAQKKL

-360 CPLCMQDLSEEY
+360 CPLCLQNLSEEY
-372 KTDLLNR
+372 KTDLLDR
-379 LSKANSES
+379 LNKANSEG
-387 ETKLDEL
+387 EQK
-394 KKNLA
+394 LA
-399 ELDDLR
+399 ELQKNFDELEELR
-405 SLVSNVGL
+405 NLVSNVAL
-413 SLQTITP
+413 SLQTLAP
-420 KIEDLKGRVSDE
+420 KIEDLKSRVSDE
-432 RQELEK
+432 QQELEK
-438 LSKEFEEKQLLEKQL
+438 LSKEFEEKQLLEKTL
-453 REQLSTIRREISK
+453 REQLSAIRREITK

-472 EKTRRL
+472 ETARKL
-478 RDQAFMEYSD
+478 RDQAFTEYSD
-488 VKNRLETTETRK
+488 IKNELKTTETRK
-500 NDLAFRM
+500 KDLASRM

-515 NAQQKLDRRQR
+515 NAQGKMDRMKR
-526 IERLLEIVTGVR
+526 IEGLLEIVTGVR

-565 NLTGGVGPTLI
+565 DLTGGVGPALI
-576 VEIDDT
+576 VKIDET
-582 YSPTVTSEEGY
+582 YSPIVQGEEGF

-689 SKITPET
+689 SRVSTEK

>member
-1 VRVETVE
+1 
-8 LENVRSHTKSKIQF
+8 
-22 QRGFN
+22 
-27 CLVGGV
+27 
-33 GCGKSSVLYA
+33 
-43 IDFALFGDP
+43 
-52 IGRSYEYLLREGAD
+52 
-66 ESKVTLQFTHSGKNY
+66 
-81 TLTRGLRKRGKGIGQ
+81 
-96 DLEQLK
+96 
-102 LYEND
+102 
-107 MLIAQVK
+107 
-114 SDAVAEQLKAIT
+114 
-126 GLDKE
+126 
-131 LFREIVWVRQEQLK
+131 
-145 ELLDM
+145 
-150 TPRER
+150 
-155 QKRVDELFG
+155 
-164 LSDYELAWSSLQGV
+164 
-178 QKEYEGEKKAY
+178 
-189 ERDPDIVM
+189 
-197 MDKLHVEYDK
+197 
-207 SVAEFANV
+207 
-215 GGQVEGLN
+215 
-223 KQCSEAETTLNEAT
+223 
-237 TQLQSLE
+237 
-244 ELRKQTEELMR
+244 
-255 KETQLKTSIENTED
+255 
-269 NSARLADEIT
+269 
-279 RTSTSIESLNE
+279 
-290 KIESL
+290 
-295 KSELKTH
+295 
-302 QEELKKAGLDAEQTP
+302 
-317 EDLRKHLQA
+317 
-326 LEEQLRSMGGEQ
+326 
-338 EATKKEMREAEKRL
+338 
-352 SSLTAESK
+352 
-360 CPLCMQDLSEEY
+360 MQDLSEGY

-420 KIEDLKGRVSDE
+420 KIEDLRGRVSDE
-432 RQELEK
+432 LQELEN
-438 LSKEFEEKQLLEKQL
+438 LSKEYEEKQLLEKQL
-453 REQLSTIRREISK
+453 REQLITIRREVSK

-679 VIRVEKEAGA
+679 VIRVDKEAGA

>member
-1 VRVETVE
+1 VRVETID
-8 LENVRSHTKSKIQF
+8 LENVRSHTKSKVQF

-52 IGRSYEYLLREGAD
+52 LGRSYEYILREGAD
-66 ESKVTLQFTHSGKNY
+66 ASKVTLKFTHSGKNY

-107 MLIAQVK
+107 RLIAQVK
-114 SDAVAEQLKAIT
+114 SEAVAEQLKAIT

-131 LFREIVWVRQEQLK
+131 LFREIVWIRQEQLK

-155 QKRVDELFG
+155 QKRLDELFG
-164 LSDYELAWSSLQGV
+164 LSDYELAWANLQGV

-189 ERDPDIVM
+189 ERDPDIVTI
-197 MDKLHVEYDK
+197 DKLHNEYDK
-207 SVAEFANV
+207 TVQEFV
-215 GGQVEGLN
+215 TVEGQIEGL
-223 KQCSEAETTLNEAT
+223 KKRHAETETALNEAT
-237 TQLQSLE
+237 AHLQSLE
-244 ELRKQTEELMR
+244 ELRKQTEELGR
-255 KETQLKTSIENTED
+255 KETQLKTNIENAED
-269 NSARLADEIT
+269 NSARLADEMA
-279 RTSTSIESLNE
+279 RKNTSIENINEKLQSLNN
-290 KIESL
+290 
-295 KSELKTH
+295 ELKAQ
-302 QEELKKAGLDAEQTP
+302 QERLKIIGLIPEQTP
-317 EDLRKHLQA
+317 DELRKHLQA
-326 LEEQLRSMGGEQ
+326 LEEQLRSIGGEQ
-338 EATKKEMREAEKRL
+338 EATRKEMREAEKKL
-352 SSLTAESK
+352 SSLKTESK
-360 CPLCMQDLSEEY
+360 CPLCQQNLSEEY
-372 KTDLLNR
+372 KTDLLDRLNR
-379 LSKANSES
+379 TNSEG
-387 ETKLDEL
+387 EQKLTELQKNLDEL
-394 KKNLA
+394 
-399 ELDDLR
+399 EGLR
-405 SLVSNVGL
+405 NLVSNVAL
-413 SLQTITP
+413 SLQTLSP
-420 KIEDLKGRVSDE
+420 KIEDLKSRVSDE
-432 RQELEK
+432 HQELEK

-453 REQLSTIRREISK
+453 REQLNAIRRDIAK

-472 EKTRRL
+472 EKARKL
-478 RDQAFMEYSD
+478 RDQAFMEYSE
-488 VKNRLETTETRK
+488 VKNRLETTKTRK
-500 NDLAFRM
+500 NDLASRM

-515 NAQQKLDRRQR
+515 NAQEKMDRMKR
-526 IERLLEIVTGVR
+526 IQGLLEIVTGVR

-548 RSEFVTY
+548 RSEFVSY
-555 LQRMIQQFLD
+555 LQRLIQQFLD
-565 NLTGGVGPTLI
+565 DLTGGVGPALI
-576 VEIDDT
+576 VKIDET
-582 YSPTVTSEEGY
+582 YSPIVRGEEGF

-679 VIRVEKEAGA
+679 VIRVEKEVGA
-689 SKITPET
+689 SRVSTEK

>member
-1 VRVETVE
+1 MRVENIE
-8 LENVRSHTKSKIQF
+8 LENIRSHTKSKIQF

-43 IDFALFGDP
+43 IDFVLFGDP

-66 ESKVTLQFTHSGKNY
+66 SSKVTLEFTHSGKNY
-81 TLTRGLRKRGKGIGQ
+81 VLTRGLRKRGKGIGQ

-102 LYEND
+102 FYEND
-107 MLIAQVK
+107 KIIAQVK
-114 SDAVAEQLKAIT
+114 SEAVAEQLKAIT

-145 ELLDM
+145 ELLNM

-155 QKRVDELFG
+155 QKRLDELFG
-164 LSDYELAWSSLQGV
+164 LSDYELAWSNLQGV

-189 ERDPDIVM
+189 ERDPDIVT
-197 MDKLHVEYDK
+197 MDKLNGEYDK
-207 SVAEFANV
+207 AVAEFANIE
-215 GGQVEGLN
+215 GQMDQLRKKSVI
-223 KQCSEAETTLNEAT
+223 AETTLNEAET
-237 TQLQSLE
+237 NLQSME

-255 KETQLKTSIENTED
+255 KEAQLRTSIENVKD
-269 NSARLADEIT
+269 NSSRLADEIG
-279 RTSTSIESLNE
+279 RANASIDSINE
-290 KIESL
+290 KMASL
-295 KSELKTH
+295 ESELKEH
-302 QEELKKAGLDAEQTP
+302 RERLRQSGLNPDQTA
-317 EDLRKHLQA
+317 EDLRKHLQD
-326 LEEQLRSMGGEQ
+326 LEVQLRTIGGEQ
-338 EATKKEMREAEKRL
+338 EATRKEILEAHRRL
-352 SSLTAESK
+352 SGLKAESK
-360 CPLCMQDLSEEY
+360 CPLCLQDLSEGY
-372 KTDLLNR
+372 KTDLLDKLNR
-379 LSKANSES
+379 ASNEGGR
-387 ETKLDEL
+387 KLTEL
-394 KKNLA
+394 Q
-399 ELDDLR
+399 R
-405 SLVSNVGL
+405 SLGELEGLRDLVSGVSV
-413 SLQTITP
+413 SLQTLAP
-420 KIEDLKGRVSDE
+420 KVSDLKTRVEDE
-432 RQELEK
+432 HQELER
-438 LSKEFEEKQLLEKQL
+438 LSKEFDEKQLQEKQL
-453 REQLSTIRREISK
+453 QEQLGAISKEIAK

-472 EKTRRL
+472 ENTRKL
-478 RDQAFMEYSD
+478 RDQAFVEYSN
-488 VKNRLETTETRK
+488 VKNKLETTETRK
-500 NDLAFRM
+500 NDIAFKM
-507 EELKQRLD
+507 EELKQRID
-515 NAQQKLDRRQR
+515 NAQLKLERKQR
-526 IERLLEIVTGVR
+526 IENLLQIVMGVR

-565 NLTGGVGPTLI
+565 DLTGGVGPALI
-576 VEIDDT
+576 VKIDET
-582 YSPTVTSEEGY
+582 YSPIVTGDEGF

-679 VIRVEKEAGA
+679 VIRLEKEAGV
-689 SKITPET
+689 SKVIAEK